1 MSRSNPYIPIDL
13 FFTLSEKIGEIWG
26 THSNLT
32 IARDRLSGESVV
44 DPSEIALRIRGLRS
58 EANWLRRI
66 AADLDVLADKASS
79 SP

>member
-1 MSRSNPYIPIDL
+1 MSCSKPYIHTDL

-32 IARDRLSGESVV
+32 ITRDRLNGEYVV
-44 DPSEIALRIRGLRS
+44 DPSEIAARIRGIRS

-66 AADLDVLADKASS
+66 AADLDALADKASS